1 MIGILRG
8 FVKSIPTLLMSF
20 ALAVAVWIS
29 AVNAADP
36 VQQRL
41 YPRQITIERVG
52 LDSSLVILG
61 DVPTQASVTLS
72 APSTI
77 WDRMLNDR
85 SPVRVWIDLAGR
97 GPGTH
102 VLDVNAVP
110 LEQFQPSKV
119 VNYSPRTVTVN
130 LERLVIKEFTI
141 DIDRRG
147 EPAVGYQIGDT
158 TLSQETVVVSG
169 PQSMVEQVTNVRVI
183 LDATQASENI
193 NRTMPVQA
201 LTESGVEVEGVTV
214 TPAQVTIAQTV
225 TQRGGYRN
233 VAVKVVSTGKVASGY
248 RTTYIS
254 VSPPTV
260 TLFSSNPQITARLP
274 GFVETSPLDLT
285 GIEDDFD
292 VRLPLNLPDGV
303 EVVGD
308 QTVLVQ
314 VGVAAI
320 EGSVTLAGLPV
331 EIVDLPE
338 EVDARLSPATVDV
351 ILSGPVPLLDQ
362 LTADDVKVT
371 VTLTDAGGGTYQL
384 VPKVTL
390 SIPELRVESVLP
402 SSVEVVVVRFPGGRR
417 PTPTPTRT
425 PTPTPT
431 RTPLPLSTPTWTPS
445 P

>member
-8 FVKSIPTLLMSF
+8 FVKSIPTLLMSI

-61 DVPTQASVTLS
+61 EVPTQASVTLS

-85 SPVRVWIDLAGR
+85 APVRVWIDLAGKE
-97 GPGTH
+97 PGTH
-102 VLDVNAVP
+102 VLDVNVVP

-130 LERLVIKEFTI
+130 LERLVTTEFRI
-141 DIDRRG
+141 DIDQRG
-147 EPAVGYQIGDT
+147 DPAVGYQIGQT
-158 TLSQETVVVSG
+158 NLGQETVVVSG
-169 PQSMVEQVTNVRVI
+169 PQSIVEQVVSVRII
-183 LDATQASENI
+183 LDVTQASENI
-193 NRTMPVQA
+193 NRSIPVQP
-201 LTESGVEVEGVTV
+201 LNESGAVVDGVTV
-214 TPAQVTIAQTV
+214 TPSQVAVTQPI

-233 VAVKVVSTGKVASGY
+233 VVVKVASTGTVASGY
-248 RTTYIS
+248 RLTNIS
-254 VSPPTV
+254 VSPPTITV
-260 TLFSSNPQITARLP
+260 FANNPQLTAQLP

-285 GIEDDFD
+285 GVKDDID

-308 QTVLVQ
+308 QTVVVQ
-314 VGVAAI
+314 VGVSAI
-320 EGSVTLAGLPV
+320 EGSVTLSGLSIEILGLP
-331 EIVDLPE
+331 E
-338 EVDARLSPATVDV
+338 DADANLSPATVDV
-351 ILSGPVPLLDQ
+351 ILSGPVPLLDR
-362 LTADDVKVT
+362 LEAEDVKVT
-371 VTLTDAGGGTYQL
+371 INLSDTGEGTYQL
-384 VPKVTL
+384 VPRVSL
-390 SIPELRVESVLP
+390 AIPELRVESVLP
-402 SSVEVVVVRFPGGRR
+402 SSVEVVVVRFPGGR
-417 PTPTPTRT
+417 PPTLTPTTTPTITPTPPPLFTST
-425 PTPTPT
+425 PTP
-431 RTPLPLSTPTWTPS
+431 S